1 MAVQGAGQSPFA
13 KRLKE
18 ARLRAGLSQAALG
31 VSAGLDPSVA
41 STRVN
46 QYERGVHVPNFGT
59 VSRLAQALAVP
70 PAYMYC
76 EGDNIAS
83 LIIELEGLSDAQID
97 SLVEVARALTGKR

>member
-1 MAVQGAGQSPFA
+1 MGRQSAGQNPFA
-13 KRLKE
+13 RRLKE
-18 ARLRAGLSQAALG
+18 ARLSRGVSQAALG

-59 VSRLAQALAVP
+59 VARLANALAVP

-76 EGDNIAS
+76 ESDKIAS
-83 LIIELEGLSDAQID
+83 LIIEVDGLPDAQID
-97 SLVEVARALTGKR
+97 ILLEAARSLTETR